1 MASKKTTTI
10 KTLRKLEEELKSRF
24 WYYLNGDK
32 VCRIR
37 CNSCIKWEQ
46 RIKSCKNFSSNC
58 IKPGSDSVSKDSV
71 KKHVESLQ
79 HKEAKRLET
88 KILLGA
94 EAYQENVVMNSSIG
108 KSFLSL
114 SMKTG
119 KGFALKWTLRVT

>member
-1 MASKKTTTI
+1 MARKKTTTI
-10 KTLRKLEEELKSRF
+10 KTLRKWEGEQKSKF
-24 WYYLNGDK
+24 SYDLNGDK
-32 VCRIR
+32 ACRIR
-37 CNSCIKWEQ
+37 CNNCMKWEQ
-46 RIKSCKNFSSNC
+46 RIKSCKNFSSNW

-119 KGFALKWTLRVT
+119 KGFALK

>member
-1 MASKKTTTI
+1 MASKKATTI
-10 KTLRKLEEELKSRF
+10 KTLRKWEGEQKSKF
-24 WYYLNGDK
+24 SYDLNGDK
-32 VCRIR
+32 ACCIR
-37 CNSCIKWEQ
+37 CNNCMKWEQ
-46 RIKSCKNFSSNC
+46 RIKSCKNFSSNW

-119 KGFALKWTLRVT
+119 KGFALK

>member
-10 KTLRKLEEELKSRF
+10 KTLRKWEGELKSKF
-24 WYYLNGDK
+24 SYGLNGDK
-32 VCRIR
+32 ACRIR
-37 CNSCIKWEQ
+37 CNNCMKWEQ
-46 RIKSCKNFSSNC
+46 RIKSCKNFSSNW
-58 IKPGSDSVSKDSV
+58 IKPGSDSVSKNSV
-71 KKHVESLQ
+71 KKHVEFLQ

-119 KGFALKWTLRVT
+119 KGFALK

>member
-10 KTLRKLEEELKSRF
+10 KTLRKWEVEQKSKF
-24 WYYLNGDK
+24 SYDLNGDK
-32 VCRIR
+32 ACRIR
-37 CNSCIKWEQ
+37 CNNCMKWEQ
-46 RIKSCKNFSSNC
+46 RIKSCKNFSSNW

-119 KGFALKWTLRVT
+119 KGFALK

>member
-1 MASKKTTTI
+1 M
-10 KTLRKLEEELKSRF
+10 
-24 WYYLNGDK
+24 
-32 VCRIR
+32 
-37 CNSCIKWEQ
+37 KWEQ
-46 RIKSCKNFSSNC
+46 RIKSSKNFSSNW

-108 KSFLSL
+108 KSFLPL

-119 KGFALKWTLRVT
+119 KGFALK